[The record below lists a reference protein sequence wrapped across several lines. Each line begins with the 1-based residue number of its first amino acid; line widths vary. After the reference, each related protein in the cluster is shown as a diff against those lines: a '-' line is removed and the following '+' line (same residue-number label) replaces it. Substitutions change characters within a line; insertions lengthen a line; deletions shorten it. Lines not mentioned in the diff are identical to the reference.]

1 MILDSLSL
9 DGKVAII
16 TGASQGLGHAMALK
30 FAEAGA
36 DIVAASRT
44 KEKLDQTAEEVRTLG
59 RKCLVVP
66 ADVTNRRRS
75 MRSSQAAIKEFG
87 RIDVLVNNAGGG
99 DETLGKRLEEITDE
113 QWHRGIDTN
122 LSSQFYGCR
131 AVIPQMLKQNRGK
144 IINVASGY
152 GLRGGKHN
160 YMYACSKGGVIQL
173 TRSMAL
179 TYAQNNI
186 QTNCIVP
193 GIFPHNEEMMQ
204 LLQGRQVH
212 PDRARRR
219 RYRDRPARGV
229 PRLRRVQSYQ
239 RRTHRHR
246 RRRTGRRSDS
256 DRRRSADAELSL
268 RGLHGTQGILARRKS
283 GRGHRRRACGRTRR
297 GDGAG
302 GGRRE
307 GAARIAGTRH
317 REAAQGGGESDRRLG
332 REGIDSGSERRR
344 FAAI

>member
-30 FAEAGA
+30 FAESGA
-36 DIVAASRT
+36 DVVAASRT
-44 KEKLDQTAEEVRTLG
+44 KEKLEQTAEEVRALG

-66 ADVTNRRRS
+66 ADVTQSAQVNAVV
-75 MRSSQAAIKEFG
+75 AAAVKEFG

-99 DETLGKRLEEITDE
+99 DEMLGARLEDITDE
-113 QWHRGIDTN
+113 MWRNGIDTN

-131 AVIPQMLKQNRGK
+131 AVVPQMLKQKRGK

-160 YMYACSKGGVIQL
+160 FMYACAKGGVIQL

-193 GIFPHNEEMMQ
+193 GSLSPHEEM
-204 LLQGRQVH
+204 
-212 PDRARRR
+212 RRNSS
-219 RYRDRPARGV
+219 
-229 PRLRRVQSYQ
+229 RVANSFP
-239 RRTHRHR
+239 
-246 RRRTGRRSDS
+246 
-256 DRRRSADAELSL
+256 
-268 RGLHGTQGILARRKS
+268 I
-283 GRGHRRRACGRTRR
+283 GRG
-297 GDGAG
+297 GDDMEIGPLAVFLASDASNHINGELVAIDGGGLAG
-302 GGRRE
+302 GVIPTGV
-307 GAARIAGTRH
+307 AP
-317 REAAQGGGESDRRLG
+317 QMPS
-332 REGIDSGSERRR
+332 
-344 FAAI
+344 